1 MFKFRFMAYMIGTV
15 VLVSSFDVQKCA
27 DSLNAAYD
35 AKDYDAYVDAFP
47 DKYEDF
53 VKVYGYDH
61 KNGVKTILYDCSY
74 EHIDFLFSSERVVE
88 QKVLDKL
95 LSLSY
100 GYIWDADAVKYV
112 IMGVKRIL
120 FDYPQRMTEYFAG
133 KTDDEV
139 ISFLQMALTCLYSDN
154 EYYLEGC
161 RKLVETYTPYSNRIV
176 RLLKV
181 AQEKA
186 KEASEVLVIY

>member
-1 MFKFRFMAYMIGTV
+1 MAYIIGAV
-15 VLVSSFDVQKCA
+15 ILFSSFDVQKCA
-27 DSLNAAYD
+27 DLLKAAYD

-47 DKYEDF
+47 DKYDDF

-61 KNGVKTILYDCSY
+61 INGEKTILYDCAY

-88 QKVLDKL
+88 QKILDKL

-100 GYIWDADAVKYV
+100 DFIWDADAVNYV
-112 IMGVKRIL
+112 ITRTEQIL
-120 FDYPQRMTEYFAG
+120 LDYPQRMTEYFDG
-133 KTDDEV
+133 KTDDAV
-139 ISFLQMALTCLYSDN
+139 ISFLQMALTCLDSDN
-154 EYYLEGC
+154 DYYLEGC
-161 RKLVETYTPYSNRIV
+161 RKFVETYTPYSNRIV

>member
-1 MFKFRFMAYMIGTV
+1 MFKFRFMAYMIGAV
-15 VLVSSFDVQKCA
+15 IMFSSFDVQKCA
-27 DSLNAAYD
+27 DSLKAAYD
-35 AKDYDAYVDAFP
+35 AKDYDAYVDVFP

-53 VKVYGYDH
+53 VKVYGYDL
-61 KNGVKTILYDCSY
+61 KRGEKTILYDCSY
-74 EHIDFLFSSERVVE
+74 EHIAFFFSSERVVE

-100 GYIWDADAVKYV
+100 GFIWDADAVNYV
-112 IMGVKRIL
+112 ITRTEQIL
-120 FDYPQRMTEYFAG
+120 LDYPQRMTGYFAG

-139 ISFLQMALTCLYSDN
+139 ISFLQMALTCLDSDN
-154 EYYLEGC
+154 DYYLEGC
-161 RKLVETYTPYSNRIV
+161 RNLVETYTPFSNRIV
-176 RLLKV
+176 RLLKI

>member
-1 MFKFRFMAYMIGTV
+1 MFKFRFMAYMIGAV
-15 VLVSSFDVQKCA
+15 IMFSSFDVQKCA
-27 DSLNAAYD
+27 DSLTAAYD
-35 AKDYDAYVDAFP
+35 AKDYDAYVAAFP

-61 KNGVKTILYDCSY
+61 KNGEKMALYDCSY
-74 EHIDFLFSSERVVE
+74 EHIGFLFSGERVVE

-100 GYIWDADAVKYV
+100 GFIWDADAVNYV
-112 IMGVKRIL
+112 ITRTEQIL
-120 FDYPQRMTEYFAG
+120 LDYPQRMTEYFAG

-139 ISFLQMALTCLYSDN
+139 ISFLQMALTCLYPDN
-154 EYYLEGC
+154 DYYLKDC
-161 RKLVETYTPYSNRIV
+161 QKIVETYTPYSNRIV